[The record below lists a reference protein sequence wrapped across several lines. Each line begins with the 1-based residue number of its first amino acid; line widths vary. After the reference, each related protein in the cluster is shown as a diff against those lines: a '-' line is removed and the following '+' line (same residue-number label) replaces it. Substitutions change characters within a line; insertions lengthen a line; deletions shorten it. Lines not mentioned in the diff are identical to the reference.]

1 MKRFAPIFCLSALL
15 LGSLCFAQQPSTS
28 AGPPATITLQ
38 DALRM
43 AQANS
48 PEFRAAVTDAGVT
61 HEDKVQARAGMLPG
75 ISYEAQYLYTEGNG
89 TPSGRFIANNAV
101 HEYLSEGNAHQE
113 IGMRPVAEFRR
124 AAALEAVA
132 RAKREIAAR
141 GLAVTITK
149 DYYGLVVAQREYAN
163 AQLAA
168 TAADEFVRVSGE
180 LERGGEVAHADV
192 IKAQLQGNER
202 RRQLAE
208 AQLAMQ
214 AARLDLAVLIF
225 TNFNQ
230 NFSVV
235 DDLRLPP
242 PLPPLEEAQKLAAV
256 KNPALRQAAASLRAA
271 KDDVLV
277 AWAGHL
283 PSLSFDYWYG
293 IDATHFAT
301 RTAGIPNLGYAAA
314 ATLQLP
320 VFNWGATQSKVKQA
334 KLRSQQA
341 QVEMSFAQREAIAKL
356 QNAYSEADV
365 ARQELDNLRNTA
377 ELAAESERLTTLRY
391 RAGEASVLEV
401 VDAQSTLVQARNA
414 FDEGEL
420 RYRVALATL
429 QTLTGTF

>member
-1 MKRFAPIFCLSALL
+1 MKRLAPCICLSALL
-15 LGSLCFAQQPSTS
+15 LGSVCFAQQPPTP
-28 AGPPATITLQ
+28 AGAPATITLQ

-43 AQANS
+43 AQSNS
-48 PEFRAAVTDAGVT
+48 PEFRAAVTDAGVA
-61 HEDKVQARAGMLPG
+61 HEDKVQARAGMLPSA
-75 ISYEAQYLYTEGNG
+75 SYEAQFLYTQGNG

-101 HEYLSEGNAHQE
+101 HEYVSEGNAHQE

-141 GLAVTITK
+141 GLAVTVIK
-149 DYYGLVVAQREYAN
+149 NYYGLVVAQREYAN

-168 TAADEFVRVSGE
+168 TTADDFVRVSGE

-202 RRQLAE
+202 QRQLAE

-242 PLPPLEEAQKLAAV
+242 PLPPLEEAQKLAAA
-256 KNPALRQAAASLRAA
+256 KNPALRVAAASLRAA

-293 IDATHFAT
+293 IDATHVAT
-301 RTAGIPNLGYAAA
+301 KTAGIPNLGYAAA

-356 QNAYSEADV
+356 QNAYSGADV
-365 ARQELDNLRNTA
+365 ARNELDNLRNTA

-401 VDAQSTLVQARNA
+401 VDAQSTLVQARNSY
-414 FDEGEL
+414 DEGEL
-420 RYRVALATL
+420 RYRVALAAL
-429 QTLTGTF
+429 QTLTGSF